1 MHLKPSLAAVA
12 IFGCGFALA
21 WLVKPAPTVGRVES
35 APPQTREDRSDRP
48 PLATKPAAAALQR
61 LQAAGY
67 NREER
72 EAVLASLSPEE
83 FPALLAEF
91 KECVGIYELNYEEK
105 DLFDELVKAWYAK
118 APETAL
124 AWLHNLPKPDD
135 QERALGAIVD
145 GLVATDLDAALALL
159 RQQGSYVCG
168 HVTIPD
174 ILLEK
179 APAHGANTL
188 MEICRLG
195 LNPGSCTVGLSL
207 TYPDDFDFKRVL
219 DGLAEAKAAFGKDA
233 GFSLLPTN
241 LVGEWTQRDPQAA
254 WAWLQQGE
262 IIVFN
267 GTKEFFEAYAS
278 TEVGTAKDLGVMLA
292 STFEPT
298 ADPDRCYDNVW
309 AALGARPSPE
319 LLESFLQAA
328 PGERATIL
336 DGLFDHSWSWLGK
349 DIEQVHVWALLLDT
363 MTPAQRLETLRRNDV
378 YLLTEEQQRPFIPV
392 LRRLG
397 HSEEEIHTLW
407 PSRKQ

>member
-1 MHLKPSLAAVA
+1 MHLKPSLVASA

-21 WLVKPAPTVGRVES
+21 WLVKPAPTVGRVET
-35 APPQTREDRSDRP
+35 APPRTREDGSDRP

-61 LQAAGY
+61 LQEEGY
-67 NREER
+67 TREKR
-72 EAVLASLSPEE
+72 EAVLASLSPAEI
-83 FPALLAEF
+83 PAMLAEV
-91 KECVGIYELNYEEK
+91 KERGGLYQLNYEDKE
-105 DLFDELVKAWYAK
+105 LFDELVRAWYAK

-135 QERALGAIVD
+135 QDRVLGAIVD

-179 APAHGANTL
+179 APAHGADTL

-195 LNPGSCTVGLSL
+195 LNPGSCTVGMPL
-207 TYPDDFDFKRVL
+207 TYPDGFDFKRVL
-219 DGLAEAKAAFGKDA
+219 DGLAEAKAAFGEDA

-241 LVGEWTQRDPQAA
+241 LVAKWAELDPPAA

-278 TEVGTAKDLGVMLA
+278 TEAGTAKDVGVLLA
-292 STFEPT
+292 STFEPA

-319 LLESFLQAA
+319 MLESFLEAA
-328 PGERATIL
+328 PGERATLL
-336 DGLFDHSWSWLGK
+336 DGLFDHAWSWLGGK
-349 DIEQVHVWALLLDT
+349 PEQVHVCALLLDR
-363 MTPAQRLETLRRNDV
+363 MTPSQRLETLRRNGI
-378 YLLTEEQQRPFIPV
+378 YLPDEEQQRALIPV

-397 HSEEEIHTLW
+397 HSEEEIQTLW
-407 PSRKQ
+407 PMLKQ